1 MRDFM
6 STVREAAEPMWR
18 QEEEDIAIF
27 SADPQDETFHVQA
40 DGFYGPEKGYHDAE
54 ELRKQQRAH

>member
-6 STVREAAEPMWR
+6 SVLRDVAEPMWR
-18 QEEEDIAIF
+18 QEEDALML
-27 SADPQDETFHVQA
+27 SADPDDESFHVQA
-40 DGFYGPEKGYHDAE
+40 DGFYGPEKGFHDAE